1 MATITPLNSSSI
13 YDEKIVRELFE
24 QHYTP
29 LVLFAKGYIPDLD
42 TDKDVVQEV
51 FLSLIESQE
60 TFNDVDNL
68 KAYLY
73 GTVRHKCLKYLRH
86 EEVKRRYQKYMQSEA
101 PDETR
106 TYEGI
111 WYNRTKVIMPHNA
124 AGRRLCVYITAVRLY
139 CFRSYT
145 ELRFEP
151 AKGLNVIV
159 GANAAGKTNILESVF
174 LAALGRSHRTRRDA
188 ELINSLSDKA
198 YAGIEL
204 VSATGKHS
212 IELKL
217 FSGAPKQVFID
228 GQRIRRMG
236 ELMGVLN
243 AVMFSPED
251 LSLVKDSPETRRR
264 FMDMEL
270 CQLRPAYFYRLQ
282 QYNAALKQ
290 RTALLKTS
298 FPFEPNI
305 ELLDMW
311 DDKLAELG
319 GSVMLLRR
327 DFLDRLSTAARDLN
341 RSITGNSS
349 VGHEPEELFTYYK
362 PSVPFEG
369 DGARA
374 ALGDALCKA
383 RAEDIRRGCTT
394 KGPHRDDI
402 GILLNGRD
410 VRVFGSQG
418 QQRTA
423 ALSLKLSELALM
435 RRVRGEAPVLL
446 LDDVLSELDGDRQRE
461 LLSSAFDCQCFLTS
475 TTLDGLEQVP
485 NMTVFE
491 CSGGKLKKI
500 LSAEN

>member
-1 MATITPLNSSSI
+1 M
-13 YDEKIVRELFE
+13 
-24 QHYTP
+24 
-29 LVLFAKGYIPDLD
+29 
-42 TDKDVVQEV
+42 
-51 FLSLIESQE
+51 
-60 TFNDVDNL
+60 
-68 KAYLY
+68 
-73 GTVRHKCLKYLRH
+73 
-86 EEVKRRYQKYMQSEA
+86 
-101 PDETR
+101 
-106 TYEGI
+106 
-111 WYNRTKVIMPHNA
+111 
-124 AGRRLCVYITAVRLY
+124 YITAVRLY

-298 FPFEPNI
+298 FPFEPNT

-423 ALSLKLSELALM
+423 ALSLKIAQADYIESIKSEY
-435 RRVRGEAPVLL
+435 PILL
-446 LDDVLSELDGDRQRE
+446 LDDIMSELDINRRMY
-461 LLSSAFDCQCFLTS
+461 LSQKIRDKQVLITS
-475 TTLDGLEQVP
+475 TDTDLIESTD
-485 NMTVFE
+485 NT
-491 CSGGKLKKI
+491 KLFKI
-500 LSAEN
+500 KNGSVVREEN

>member
-1 MATITPLNSSSI
+1 
-13 YDEKIVRELFE
+13 
-24 QHYTP
+24 
-29 LVLFAKGYIPDLD
+29 
-42 TDKDVVQEV
+42 
-51 FLSLIESQE
+51 
-60 TFNDVDNL
+60 
-68 KAYLY
+68 
-73 GTVRHKCLKYLRH
+73 
-86 EEVKRRYQKYMQSEA
+86 
-101 PDETR
+101 
-106 TYEGI
+106 
-111 WYNRTKVIMPHNA
+111 
-124 AGRRLCVYITAVRLY
+124 
-139 CFRSYT
+139 
-145 ELRFEP
+145 
-151 AKGLNVIV
+151 
-159 GANAAGKTNILESVF
+159 
-174 LAALGRSHRTRRDA
+174 
-188 ELINSLSDKA
+188 
-198 YAGIEL
+198 
-204 VSATGKHS
+204 
-212 IELKL
+212 
-217 FSGAPKQVFID
+217 
-228 GQRIRRMG
+228 
-236 ELMGVLN
+236 
-243 AVMFSPED
+243 
-251 LSLVKDSPETRRR
+251 
-264 FMDMEL
+264 MDMEL